1 LSGLLKGRAQDLR
14 KSIILLGAAAG
25 LGACCSKGENTAS
38 NAAAGNSATTA
49 KPAAYCFFKDTETKE
64 WKLKVDKDGNVVV
77 TGKALAEDARYKA
90 VMAPATVSGASAEVA
105 PTITTNDTGFAAPG
119 NWWALSETIPNSQA
133 LMSVTVKC
141 GDETLASL
149 TVPRKK

>member
-1 LSGLLKGRAQDLR
+1 MR

-25 LGACCSKGENTAS
+25 LSACGSSSENAAS
-38 NAAAGNSATTA
+38 DNAVNAAAAA
-49 KPAAYCFFKDTETKE
+49 KPKTAYCFFKDPETKA
-64 WKLKVDKDGNVVV
+64 WKAKRDRDDNVVV

-90 VMAPATVSGASAEVA
+90 VMAPATISGTSAEIA

-133 LMSVTVKC
+133 LTSVSVKC
-141 GDETLASL
+141 GDETLAHLS
-149 TVPRKK
+149 VPRKK

>member
-1 LSGLLKGRAQDLR
+1 M
-14 KSIILLGAAAG
+14 IFLGAAAG
-25 LGACCSKGENTAS
+25 LAACGGKGENSAS
-38 NAAAGNSATTA
+38 NEAATNAGTAA
-49 KPAAYCFFKDTETKE
+49 KPAAYCFFKDPETKE
-64 WKLKVDKDGNVVV
+64 WKAKTDKDGNVVV

-90 VMAPATVSGASAEVA
+90 LLAPASVSGRSAEVA

-119 NWWALSETIPNSQA
+119 NWWSLSETIPNSQA
-133 LMSVTVKC
+133 LTSVTVKC

>member
-1 LSGLLKGRAQDLR
+1 MHKT
-14 KSIILLGAAAG
+14 IVFLGAAAG
-25 LGACCSKGENTAS
+25 LAACGGQGENSAS
-38 NAAAGNSATTA
+38 NEASTNAGAPA
-49 KPAAYCFFKDTETKE
+49 KPAAYCFFKDPETKG
-64 WKLKVDKDGNVVV
+64 WKAKIDKDGNVVV

-90 VMAPATVSGASAEVA
+90 LLAPASVSGTSAQIA

-119 NWWALSETIPNSQA
+119 NWWSLSETIPNSQT
-133 LMSVTVKC
+133 LTSVTVKC

>member
-1 LSGLLKGRAQDLR
+1 MR
-14 KSIILLGAAAG
+14 KSIVLLGAAAG
-25 LGACCSKGENTAS
+25 LAACSSQSENSAS
-38 NAAAGNSATTA
+38 NAAATNAGAIA
-49 KPAAYCFFKDTETKE
+49 KPAAYCFFKDPETKE
-64 WKLKVDKDGNVVV
+64 WKAKTDKDGNVVV

-90 VMAPATVSGASAEVA
+90 VLAPASVSGKSAEIA

-119 NWWALSETIPNSQA
+119 NWWSLSETIPNSRA
-133 LMSVTVKC
+133 LESVTVKC

>member
-1 LSGLLKGRAQDLR
+1 ML

-25 LGACCSKGENTAS
+25 LAS
-38 NAAAGNSATTA
+38 CGQSSGNSAANNAAANEAA
-49 KPAAYCFFKDTETKE
+49 AKPKPAAYCFFRDENTKG
-64 WKLKVDKDGNVVV
+64 WKAKTDKDGNVVV

-90 VMAPATVSGASAEVA
+90 VLGPASVSGTTAEIA

-119 NWWALSETIPNSQA
+119 NWWDLSATIANSQA
-133 LMSVTVKC
+133 LTSVTVKC

>member
-1 LSGLLKGRAQDLR
+1 MR
-14 KSIILLGAAAG
+14 KSIILLGTAGLAACQSSKNEAANNVAAA
-25 LGACCSKGENTAS
+25 
-38 NAAAGNSATTA
+38 
-49 KPAAYCFFKDTETKE
+49 KPKTAAYCFFKDPDTKE
-64 WKLKVDKDGNVVV
+64 WKAKVDTDGNVIV

-90 VMAPATVSGASAEVA
+90 VMAPATVSGTSAEVA

-119 NWWALSETIPNSQA
+119 NWWNLSATIPNSQA
-133 LMSVTVKC
+133 LATVTVKC

>member
-1 LSGLLKGRAQDLR
+1 MRR
-14 KSIILLGAAAG
+14 SIILLGAVAG
-25 LGACCSKGENTAS
+25 LAACRQSSED
-38 NAAAGNSATTA
+38 AAANVAA
-49 KPAAYCFFKDTETKE
+49 PEPKRAAYCFFKDPDTKE
-64 WKLKVDKDGNVVV
+64 WKAKVDKDGNVIV

-90 VMAPATVSGASAEVA
+90 VMAPATVSGKSAEIA

-119 NWWALSETIPNSQA
+119 NWWNLSATIPNSQA
-133 LMSVTVKC
+133 LATVTIKC